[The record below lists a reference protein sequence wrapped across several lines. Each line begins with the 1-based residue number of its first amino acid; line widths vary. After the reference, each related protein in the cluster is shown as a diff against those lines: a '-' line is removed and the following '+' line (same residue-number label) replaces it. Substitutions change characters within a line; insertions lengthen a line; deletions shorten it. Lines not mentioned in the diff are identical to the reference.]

1 MSSKNVNYKNCATKM
16 TLPHYTSSQNSVI
29 SVGYVDSYAK
39 IFLILYLPSLKN
51 STTRITILV
60 VVSLLHQLL
69 FLQLKAWQV
78 PPLPLH
84 FHRLEIRASQMV
96 TKWSANLVG
105 YATMI
110 SDSYLLDGQTH
121 LDLHP
126 QGLQNPNP

>member
-1 MSSKNVNYKNCATKM
+1 MGPQPN
-16 TLPHYTSSQNSVI
+16 TL
-29 SVGYVDSYAK
+29 
-39 IFLILYLPSLKN
+39 
-51 STTRITILV
+51 
-60 VVSLLHQLL
+60 QLL

-84 FHRLEIRASQMV
+84 CHRLEIRASQMV
-96 TKWSANLVG
+96 TKWTANLVG
-105 YATMI
+105 YDTMI